1 VELASNSVIL
11 LQLYGNMTFAGA
23 ETVEQ
28 FLPKAGSAVRP
39 VVILRLRA
47 QEGIGSSFVTVLERY
62 SQQIQAAG
70 GKLMV
75 AGVNRKVKGQLDRT
89 ATTSEILG
97 SENVFVATTA
107 LGASTR
113 AALEAAQRWLQEAPA
128 EPTEN

>member
-1 VELASNSVIL
+1 
-11 LQLYGNMTFAGA
+11 
-23 ETVEQ
+23 VEQ

-75 AGVNRKVKGQLDRT
+75 AGVSRKVKGQLDRT
-89 ATTSEILG
+89 ETTGEILG
-97 SENVFVATTA
+97 PENVFVATTA

-113 AALEAAQRWLQEAPA
+113 AALAAAQRWLQETPA
-128 EPTEN
+128 ESTEK